1 MQIPHESLSQIVGN
15 FGMDVMEA
23 LSGTC
28 TLWAMGRA
36 RGLRHLVCDSL
47 VAFAVVL
54 LHAVILMC
62 EVGCS
67 VWTGSAWQQSRF
79 RSSDAMLTVRGSK

>member
-1 MQIPHESLSQIVGN
+1 MSDSVLQIVGN

-28 TLWAMGRA
+28 TLLAMGRV
-36 RGLRHLVCDSL
+36 RGLQHLVCDAL

-62 EVGCS
+62 EVRG
-67 VWTGSAWQQSRF
+67 WGKGHGALM
-79 RSSDAMLTVRGSK
+79 SSFLPLRLKYP